1 MSGSAG
7 PAEAPEPSFG
17 GFRGDGI
24 PPRSLARGALV
35 ITVATA
41 VSRLTGFL
49 RVIAVAGAMGATFLA
64 NTYQTANTAPNLIF
78 ELVAAGVLTSIFV
91 PTFVDYFSR
100 GAREEGWQ
108 AANAMTSVA
117 LVGLAIVAGLLALSA
132 PLIMRFLLHEVGP
145 GEREDAVR
153 LGTQLLVLFAPQVVF
168 YGAGMIMTGAL
179 HAERRFLM
187 PAVAPIF
194 NNVVVI
200 AVYLTYA
207 AMRTDTPPSPETIT
221 GPEIFLLGAG
231 TTAGVIAMT
240 VCLIPSLR
248 RSGWRFRFSFQ
259 PKHPAVKK
267 GARLGLWALGYA
279 GGYQAGL
286 IVVLF
291 LANRVEG
298 GVAGYQW
305 AYTFFYLPHALVGV
319 PLFNVLFTAM
329 SEHASAGDL
338 AAIARRLR
346 DGLRMLGFILLPVS
360 AALVVLAEPLA
371 RFTLRYGV
379 MDERGT
385 QLVAEIVK
393 AFVVG
398 LPAYS
403 LFLVITRGFYALGD
417 AKTPTLWNLATVGIT
432 SVAGAALF
440 LSFSNGNWVAGLA
453 AGHSL
458 GFVVGGFFITR
469 SLFARLG
476 ERLGTPAL
484 LSLLGSFAGAVTAGL
499 LMLAGLRFMS
509 PASRVDSLLAVV
521 LISAVGLV
529 SYAAFATLLRAPELR
544 SITSLVRGLRSRS

>member
-1 MSGSAG
+1 MTASAPDLPLG
-7 PAEAPEPSFG
+7 TEPAGEISDQG
-17 GFRGDGI
+17 
-24 PPRSLARGALV
+24 SLARSALI
-35 ITVATA
+35 ITLATA
-41 VSRLTGFL
+41 LSRLTGFL
-49 RVIAVAGAMGATFLA
+49 RVIAIAAAMGATFLA

-78 ELVAAGVLTSIFV
+78 ELVAAGVLTSVFV
-91 PTFVDYFSR
+91 PTFVDYFAR

-117 LVGLAIVAGLLALSA
+117 LVALAGIGLLLALTA
-132 PLIMRFLLHEVGP
+132 PITMRLLLHEVGP
-145 GEREDAVR
+145 AEREEAIR

-187 PAVAPIF
+187 PAIAPIF
-194 NNVVVI
+194 NNVIVI

-207 AMRTDTPPSPETIT
+207 AMRAGSPPSTAAVT
-221 GPEIFLLGAG
+221 GAEILLLGLG

-248 RSGWRFRFSFQ
+248 RLGWRFRFNFQ
-259 PKHPAVKK
+259 PSHPAVKR
-267 GARLGLWALGYA
+267 GAKLGLWALGYA

-286 IVVLF
+286 LLVLF

-329 SEHASAGDL
+329 SEHAAKGEPS
-338 AAIARRLR
+338 AIARRLR
-346 DGLRMLGFILLPVS
+346 DGLRMLGFVLLPVA
-360 AALVVLAEPLA
+360 AALFVLAEPMA

-385 QLVAEIVK
+385 LLVASIIK
-393 AFVVG
+393 AFSLG

-417 AKTPTLWNLATVGIT
+417 ARTPTLWNLVTILIT
-432 SVAGAALF
+432 SVSGALLF
-440 LSFSNGNWVAGLA
+440 LSVQDGDWVPGLA
-453 AGHSL
+453 AGHSF
-458 GFVVGGFFITR
+458 GFVVGAIFLTR
-469 SLFARLG
+469 ALFRRLG
-476 ERLGTPAL
+476 ERIGGQTLRAVG
-484 LSLLGSFAGAVTAGL
+484 GSAAAAGATGL
-499 LMLAGLRFMS
+499 LMWVLFGLMSPMDRSGSLVTVIVVGLAGAAAYVAMAALF
-509 PASRVDSLLAVV
+509 RV
-521 LISAVGLV
+521 
-529 SYAAFATLLRAPELR
+529 PELDSFTR
-544 SITSLVRGLRSRS
+544 LARGFRSRA